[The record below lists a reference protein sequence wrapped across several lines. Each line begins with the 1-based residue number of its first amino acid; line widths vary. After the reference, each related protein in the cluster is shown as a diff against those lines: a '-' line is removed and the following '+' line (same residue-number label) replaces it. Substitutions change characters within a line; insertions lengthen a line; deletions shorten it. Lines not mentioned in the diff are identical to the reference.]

1 MGEELTGR
9 GLEGTVTAQSTS
21 RFVDAG
27 GVRLHYHGAGSG
39 PVLLCIHG
47 GAPGAYGWGNFGAN
61 VAGLAEHF
69 RVLVVDLPGYGQSD
83 KPEISGGRYGFYA
96 RVFADMLAA
105 LEIES
110 AHVLG
115 MATGGAAAMM
125 LAIERPELVD
135 GLVLVS
141 SAGGLPLFT
150 PMPSEGQKVIQSY
163 YGGDGPSPAKMRSYL
178 EMMMHDTSR
187 ITDELV
193 QERYETSIEPD
204 FMSGAP
210 EGRGAQNRP
219 TTEQVWRDVDRI
231 QARTLVVW
239 GRDNRVQGYDNALF
253 LFNRIPDVRVHLF
266 GRTGLW
272 VPFERVEEFNS
283 LLLHFLAPLRPTSQ
297 TDR

>member
-1 MGEELTGR
+1 MDETP
-9 GLEGTVTAQSTS
+9 TAQDPTGPLTAESTS
-21 RFVDAG
+21 RFIDAG
-27 GVRLHYHGAGSG
+27 GVRVHYHDAGSG

-61 VAGLAEHF
+61 VPGLAEHF
-69 RVLVVDLPGYGQSD
+69 RVLVVDLPGYGRSD

-96 RVFADMLAA
+96 KVFADMLAA
-105 LEIES
+105 LRIDS

-125 LAIERPELVD
+125 LAIEHPEVVD

-163 YGGDGPSPAKMRSYL
+163 YGGEGPSLAKMRSYL
-178 EMMMHDTSR
+178 EMMMYDTSP

-193 QERYETSIEPD
+193 QERYEASIEPD
-204 FMSGAP
+204 FMTSAP

-219 TTEQVWRDVDRI
+219 MTEQVWRDVDRI
-231 QARTLVVW
+231 QSRTLVVW

-253 LFNRIPDVRVHLF
+253 LLNRIPDVQVHLY

-272 VPFERVEEFNS
+272 VPFERVADFNA
-283 LLLHFLAPLRPTSQ
+283 LLVGFLRPTAS
-297 TDR
+297 TTREDR

>member
-1 MGEELTGR
+1 MNETLPSRDPGEPITE
-9 GLEGTVTAQSTS
+9 ASTS

-27 GVRLHYHGAGSG
+27 GVRVHYHDAGSG

-69 RVLVVDLPGYGQSD
+69 RVLVVDLPGYGRSD
-83 KPEISGGRYGFYA
+83 KPAISGGRYGFYA
-96 RVFADMLAA
+96 QVFADLIAA
-105 LEIES
+105 LGIGS

-125 LAIERPELVD
+125 LAIEHPQLVD

-163 YGGDGPSPAKMRSYL
+163 YGGDGPSLAKMRAYL
-178 EMMMHDTSR
+178 EMMMYDASA

-193 QERYETSIEPD
+193 RERYEASVEPD
-204 FMSGAP
+204 FMVSAP
-210 EGRGAQNRP
+210 EGRGSHNRP

-231 QARTLVVW
+231 RARTLVVW

-253 LFNRIPDVRVHLF
+253 LLNRIPDVQVHVY

-272 VPFERVEEFNS
+272 VPFERVDEFNA
-283 LLLHFLAPLRPTSQ
+283 LLVAFLGPGSSARE
-297 TDR
+297 DR